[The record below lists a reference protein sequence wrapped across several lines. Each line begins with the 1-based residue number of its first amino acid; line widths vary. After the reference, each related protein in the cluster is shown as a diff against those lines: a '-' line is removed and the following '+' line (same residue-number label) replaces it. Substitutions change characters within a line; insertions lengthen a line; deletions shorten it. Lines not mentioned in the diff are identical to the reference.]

1 MKYVGWAAWPPTWI
15 DNGSDTGFDYPRAN
29 NHRVGEGSAH
39 PTKRVYNMQ
48 DFQQYGAW
56 RAAATQ
62 QLDSYGAA
70 LREAGLIDGAGEQQL
85 ERALARLRDDRL
97 SVAFVAEFSR
107 GKTELINALFFADYG
122 QRILPS
128 SAGRT
133 TMCPTE
139 LLYDPALP
147 PCIRLLP
154 IETRRQHLSTSDYK
168 EESGGNSASWTVLPL
183 DLDAPERMSE
193 AFRQVSQTRRVPCAE
208 AQEYGLWDPDDP
220 DLASS
225 LGADGSVEI
234 PQWRHAIINLPHP
247 LLKQGLVILDT
258 PGLNAIGTEPELTLK
273 LIPNAHAV
281 LFVLAA
287 DTGVTRSDID
297 VWRTHIGS
305 GPGRLAVLNKID
317 AMWDELRSPE
327 ENEAEIARQ
336 QQGAAQLLGLEARRV
351 YPVSAQK
358 ALVGKIN
365 GDMALFEKSR
375 LGALEAALFHDL
387 IPARRD
393 IIASQLRGDL
403 AQLAAG
409 EQALGAARMR
419 DLVEQLLELKSLRGK
434 NQGVIA
440 HMMRRVE
447 LEKKEFDASLF
458 KLQGTRAVFA
468 RLSTELYSTLGM
480 DAVKEQ
486 TEAVR
491 AAMQAARFATGMRAP
506 VRSYFEAMRANLDA
520 SSGKIAEIGAMM
532 DSMVRKFSAEH
543 GLSLPA
549 PLSLSLDRYQREMME
564 IEELFLKQFGTAT
577 LLMTSRA
584 ALLDRFFD
592 SIASRVRH
600 VFRAANL
607 EAEAWLKVLMAPLET
622 AIRQHRD
629 QLRHRQ
635 ASIQRIHD
643 ATDSLEQKIAAFE
656 GTQQALD
663 GSRRQLAA
671 LADRVTASLE
681 AQPGTSTA

>member
-1 MKYVGWAAWPPTWI
+1 
-15 DNGSDTGFDYPRAN
+15 
-29 NHRVGEGSAH
+29 
-39 PTKRVYNMQ
+39 MQ
-48 DFQQYGAW
+48 DFQEYGAW
-56 RAAATQ
+56 RTAVAQ
-62 QLDSYGAA
+62 QLQAYGAA
-70 LREAGLIDGAGEQQL
+70 LREAALIDGGGEQQL

-107 GKTELINALFFADYG
+107 GKTELINAIFFADYG

-154 IETRRQHLSTSDYK
+154 IETRRSRLSTSDYRDD
-168 EESGGNSASWTVLPL
+168 SASWTVLPL
-183 DLDAPERMSE
+183 DLDAPERMSD
-193 AFRQVSQTRRVPCAE
+193 AFRQVSQTRRVPSLE
-208 AQEYGLWDPDDP
+208 AQEYGLWDPEDP

-225 LGADGSVEI
+225 LGADGTVEI

-297 VWRTHIGS
+297 VWRTHIGT

-317 AMWDELRSPE
+317 AMWDELRSPQ

-336 QQGAAQLLGLEARRV
+336 QHDAAQLLGLEAARV

-365 GDMALFEKSR
+365 GDMALFERSR
-375 LGALEAALFHDL
+375 LGQLEAALFHDL
-387 IPARRD
+387 VPARRA
-393 IIASQLRGDL
+393 IIARQLRADL
-403 AQLAAG
+403 EQLVAG
-409 EQALGAARMR
+409 QQALGAARMR
-419 DLVEQLLELKSLRGK
+419 DLVEQLQELKSLRGK
-434 NQGVIA
+434 NRGVIA
-440 HMMRRVE
+440 HMVRRVE

-480 DAVKEQ
+480 DAVQ
-486 TEAVR
+486 QHTEAVR

-506 VRSYFEAMRANLDA
+506 VRSYFEAMRANLEA
-520 SSGKIAEIGAMM
+520 SAGRVNEIGAMM

-543 GLSLPA
+543 GLSLGSPMA
-549 PLSLSLDRYQREMME
+549 LSLERYRREIDE
-564 IEELFLKQFGTAT
+564 VEELFLKQFGTAT

-584 ALLDRFFD
+584 TLLERFFD

-607 EAEAWLKVLMAPLET
+607 EAETWLKVLMAPLET

-629 QLRHRQ
+629 GLRHRQ

-656 GTQQALD
+656 STRQALD
-663 GSRRQLAA
+663 GTRTA
-671 LADRVTASLE
+671 LADMAQQLSAVLE
-681 AQPGTSTA
+681 KQAA

>member
-1 MKYVGWAAWPPTWI
+1 
-15 DNGSDTGFDYPRAN
+15 
-29 NHRVGEGSAH
+29 
-39 PTKRVYNMQ
+39 MQ

-56 RAAATQ
+56 RAAVAET
-62 QLDSYGAA
+62 LEAYGAA
-70 LREAGLIDGAGEQQL
+70 LREAGQIDGAGEQQL
-85 ERALARLRDDRL
+85 ARALARLRDDRL

-107 GKTELINALFFADYG
+107 GKSELINAIFFADYG

-139 LLYDPALP
+139 LLYDPTLP

-154 IETRRQHLSTSDYK
+154 IETRIQHLSTSDFR
-168 EESGGNSASWTVLPL
+168 EIAAAWTVLPL

-193 AFRQVSQTRRVPCAE
+193 AFRQVSQTRRVPSSE
-208 AQEYGLWDPDDP
+208 AQQYGLWDPEDP
-220 DLASS
+220 DTASS
-225 LGADGSVEI
+225 LGPDGSVEI
-234 PQWRHAIINLPHP
+234 PRWRHAIINLPHP

-258 PGLNAIGTEPELTLK
+258 PGLNAIGTEPELTLN

-287 DTGVTRSDID
+287 ETGVTRSDID
-297 VWRTHIGS
+297 VWRTHIGA

-317 AMWDELRSPE
+317 AMWDELRSPQ
-327 ENEAEIARQ
+327 ENDAEIARQ
-336 QQGAAQLLGLEARRV
+336 QQHVAQLLGLEPGRV

-375 LGALEAALFHDL
+375 LGQLETALFHDL
-387 IPARRD
+387 IPARRA
-393 IIASQLRGDL
+393 IIAGQLREDL
-403 AQLAAG
+403 RLLAAG
-409 EQALGAARMR
+409 QQAQAQARMR
-419 DLVEQLLELKSLRGK
+419 ELVEQLQELKSLRGK

-447 LEKKEFDASLF
+447 AEKKEFDASLF
-458 KLQGTRAVFA
+458 KLQGTRAVYT

-480 DAVKEQ
+480 DAVQEQ
-486 TEAVR
+486 TDAVR
-491 AAMQAARFATGMRAP
+491 AAMQASLFATGIRAP

-520 SSGKIAEIGAMM
+520 SSAKVAEIGAMM
-532 DSMVRKFSAEH
+532 DSMIRKFSAEH
-543 GLSLPA
+543 GLSLASPM
-549 PLSLSLDRYQREMME
+549 PLSLERYRRELDEVE
-564 IEELFLKQFGTAT
+564 ALFVKQFGTAT

-584 ALLDRFFD
+584 TLLERFFD

-600 VFRAANL
+600 SFRAANTD
-607 EAEAWLKVLMAPLET
+607 AEAWLKVIMAPLEA

-629 QLRHRQ
+629 GLRQRQ
-635 ASIQRIHD
+635 ASIGRIFE
-643 ATDSLEQKIAAFE
+643 ATDGLEQKIAAFE
-656 GTQQALD
+656 STQQAQD
-663 GSRRQLAA
+663 ETRTRLAA
-671 LADRVTASLE
+671 MAAEVAATLDVPEL
-681 AQPGTSTA
+681 TSAA